1 MVRNGFLPVL
11 QGASTPTTPIETSN
25 QFGINAMP
33 TFVFFSNGREVD
45 RIMSANVEMLETKIV
60 QRLKETCKI
69 IKLFKTDFFAWT
81 DISKCELCGQNI
93 EKSEDHVW
101 YEIWIKD
108 LNRWVHCKPYENII
122 YLFHIIKECTPL
134 LCKKKLNIRYAS
146 FMEKLEVEN
155 ELNGCLYQSKRKFMT
170 KYSAINA
177 PRSKAKTFV
186 SRKPSGTSFIT
197 ILFASPS
204 TIAVFPT
211 PGSPISTGL
220 FFVRLSDT
228 CIVLLI
234 SSSRPITGSMI
245 GLIVMTVP
253 STVAIGNSLE

>member
-170 KYSAINA
+170 KYS
-177 PRSKAKTFV
+177 
-186 SRKPSGTSFIT
+186 
-197 ILFASPS
+197 
-204 TIAVFPT
+204 VFPT